1 MKVSARG
8 REDIALSEGIRTT
21 AYRDSVGVWTIG
33 IGHTASAGPPAPKAG
48 MTLTRAEVMA
58 LFVKDIAKFEAR
70 VTKALGEVPQHVFD
84 GAVSFDYN
92 TGGIDKA
99 SWVAAYK
106 RGDMAEAR
114 RRFML
119 WNKPSEIIGRRKREA
134 VLIFDGKYATSGST
148 VPIDKSPAPPAP
160 DRKDIIREAQAAL
173 DALGYT
179 PGPIDGIEGKMT
191 KAATLAYQKA
201 KPELGDD
208 GIIGPQTLASLR
220 ADVALLKAVTP
231 VPLPADDD
239 DWVLVDSDHLP
250 VPPQPDNP
258 GPAPDLDTMRE
269 LEAGGFAGP
278 VLVFVGIVAAI
289 VAAVFVISR
298 IAG

>member
-1 MKVSARG
+1 MKLSARG
-8 REDIALSEGIRTT
+8 REDIALSEGVRTT

-48 MTLTRAEVMA
+48 MKLTRAEVMDIFA
-58 LFVKDIAKFEAR
+58 KDVAKFEAR
-70 VTKALGEVPQHVFD
+70 VTKALGDVPQNVFD
-84 GAVSFDYN
+84 GAVSFDFN

-114 RRFML
+114 RRFLL

-134 VLIFDGKYATSGST
+134 ALIFDGVYAT
-148 VPIDKSPAPPAP
+148 PAGVKTGTINPPPTPAP

-179 PGPIDGIEGKMT
+179 PGPIDGIDGKMT

-220 ADVALLKAVTP
+220 ADVALLKAVTTSP
-231 VPLPADDD
+231 E
-239 DWVLVDSDHLP
+239 
-250 VPPQPDNP
+250 PPTNST
-258 GPAPDLDTMRE
+258 PAPAESVTTP
-269 LEAGGFAGP
+269 APSGFWARLWRALFG
-278 VLVFVGIVAAI
+278 
-289 VAAVFVISR
+289 
-298 IAG
+298 